1 MKMSA
6 FKLPDGP
13 QYHPWIQTFQCLK
26 DPLGYMEEC
35 TKNYG
40 EIFSLRIDPVFKPQV
55 FMNNP
60 QAIQQIFT
68 TDPKQLDSGAP
79 AGI

>member
-13 QYHPWIQTFQCLK
+13 QDYPWIQTFQWLK

-40 EIFSLRIDPVFKPQV
+40 EIFSLRIDPVFKP
-55 FMNNP
+55 
-60 QAIQQIFT
+60 
-68 TDPKQLDSGAP
+68 
-79 AGI
+79 